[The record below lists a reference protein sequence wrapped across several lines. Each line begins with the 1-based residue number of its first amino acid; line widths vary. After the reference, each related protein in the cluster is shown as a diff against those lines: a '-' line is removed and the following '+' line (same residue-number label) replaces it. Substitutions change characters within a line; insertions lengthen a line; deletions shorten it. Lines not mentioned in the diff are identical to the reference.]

1 MPQDRFK
8 QSTRLQKE
16 PMFLGGEIEE
26 GFLEEEAFYELFLL
40 EPGLKICTHLVSGY
54 GYNGYS
60 RAFYK
65 ES

>member
-26 GFLEEEAFYELFLL
+26 GFLEEEAFYELFS
-40 EPGLKICTHLVSGY
+40 P
-54 GYNGYS
+54 
-60 RAFYK
+60 RARTKDMYPFGK
-65 ES
+65 WLWI